1 MDLMK
6 SLLRLPFIKGENGRR
21 ILQRGKQEKEF
32 EKGEDRKNDFIKGEY
47 EKNFTKGKCSSP
59 LYKRGD
65 GGDFK
70 KFPF

>member
-32 EKGEDRKNDFIKGEY
+32 EKGEN
-47 EKNFTKGKCSSP
+47 GKMG
-59 LYKRGD
+59 LKRGKT
-65 GGDFK
+65 GRMIL
-70 KFPF
+70 